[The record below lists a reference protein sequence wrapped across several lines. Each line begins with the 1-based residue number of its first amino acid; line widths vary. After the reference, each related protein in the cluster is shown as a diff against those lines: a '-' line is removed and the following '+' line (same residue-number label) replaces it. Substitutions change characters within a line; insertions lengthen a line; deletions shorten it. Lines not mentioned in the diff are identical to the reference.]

1 MGQFIVPAKGT
12 RVVVSFECGD
22 LKRPLYFGC
31 LPSLH
36 KQDKY
41 YNDNSHIYGGAT
53 VTIKDDDRIKDLDE
67 DTSQQVIYKS
77 FKGATII
84 VDDNDGE
91 ENIKIID
98 QVGQV
103 FEMGHIGNTLERRGS
118 KILKDL
124 EEPIEENYIRLSN
137 GSASIELVGDKIK
150 IKGNI
155 EYVE

>member
-36 KQDKY
+36 KQDKD
-41 YNDNSHIYGGAT
+41 YNDNPCIYGGANI
-53 VTIKDDDRIKDLDE
+53 VIKDDDRIKDLE
-67 DTSQQVIYKS
+67 ENTSQQVIYKS

-84 VDDNDGE
+84 IDDHDGQ
-91 ENIKIID
+91 ENIKVID

-103 FEMGHIGNTLERRGS
+103 FEMGHKGKTLERRGAN
-118 KILKDL
+118 ILENLD
-124 EEPIEENYIRLSN
+124 EPDEENYIRLSN
-137 GSASIELVGDKIK
+137 GSSYIEIVGDTIK
-150 IKGNI
+150 IKGN
-155 EYVE
+155 VEHVE

>member
-36 KQDKY
+36 KQDKD
-41 YNDNSHIYGGAT
+41 YNDNPCIYGGANI
-53 VTIKDDDRIKDLDE
+53 VIKDDDRIKDLEE

-84 VDDNDGE
+84 IDDYDGQ
-91 ENIKIID
+91 ENIKVID

-103 FEMGHIGNTLERRGS
+103 FEMGHKGKTLERRGAN
-118 KILKDL
+118 ILENLD
-124 EEPIEENYIRLSN
+124 EPDEENYIRLSN
-137 GSASIELVGDKIK
+137 GSSYIEIVGDTIK
-150 IKGNI
+150 IKGN
-155 EYVE
+155 VEHVE